1 MRLMKL
7 RTRGFSLIELLTVVT
22 ILGLIAAIAIPSYR
36 ASVLKSR
43 RVDAQVALNDLAQ
56 RLERCYTQFGAYN
69 AADCAIA
76 APYASPEGHYSVS
89 LVRAAGTYA
98 LTATPTGGQAAD
110 ARCTQL
116 SLNELGQK
124 TAMGSHPA
132 ECW

>member
-7 RTRGFSLIELLTVVT
+7 RARGFSLIELLAAVT
-22 ILGLIAAIAIPSYR
+22 ILGLIAAVAIPTYR
-36 ASVLKSR
+36 ATVLKSR
-43 RVDAQVALNDLAQ
+43 RTDAQAALNELAQ

-89 LVRAAGTYA
+89 LVRAASTYA
-98 LTATPTGGQAAD
+98 LTATPTGDQTAD

-124 TAMGSHPA
+124 TATGTHPG